1 MQRVQPEI
9 AAVILN
15 YKNPQLTAKCV
26 EILLR
31 SLEECGISS
40 RVVVVDNSAAETARQ
55 LRQLLPE
62 TVEIIENPENRGFAT
77 ATNQGI
83 RAGRGEYILLL
94 NNDVFVNPQCL
105 KTGLNYLKEHPQTG
119 IWAPQLAGSD
129 GQPQVSCARFPT
141 LKSAFGEYLLGKQW
155 NWYGDVF
162 EWKEPRAVETVNGAF
177 NLVPKTVFDQ
187 IGLLDEEFFF
197 TGEDLDFCK
206 RLRQRGFVVVYD
218 PRCRATHLGGASQG
232 QEKWFRDPYLH
243 RHLILY
249 YRKHHRRFT
258 AECSA
263 IIIHLGLL
271 LRRVLAPLK

>member
-9 AAVILN
+9 SAIILN

-26 EILLR
+26 DVLFR
-31 SLEECGISS
+31 SLNECGVSAQVI
-40 RVVVVDNSAAETARQ
+40 VVDNSAAETARQ

-62 TVEIIENPENRGFAT
+62 AVEILENPENRGFAT

-83 RAGRGEYILLL
+83 RASRGEYILLL

-105 KTGLNYLKEHPQTG
+105 KTGLNYLKEHPHTG

-129 GQPQVSCARFPT
+129 GRPQVSCARFPT

-155 NWYGDVF
+155 NWYGDLF
-162 EWKEPRAVETVNGAF
+162 QWKEPRAVETVNGAF
-177 NLVPKTVFDQ
+177 NLVPETVFDQ

-206 RLRQRGFVVVYD
+206 RLHQRGFVVVYD

-232 QEKWFRDPYLH
+232 QGKWFRDPYLH

-249 YRKHHRRFT
+249 YRKHHRRIT

-271 LRRVLAPLK
+271 LRKLLALLK

>member
-9 AAVILN
+9 SAIILN

-26 EILLR
+26 EVLTR
-31 SLEECGISS
+31 SLEECGVSAQII
-40 RVVVVDNSAAETARQ
+40 VVDNSAAETAGE
-55 LRQLLPE
+55 LRRRLPE
-62 TVEIIENPENRGFAT
+62 AVEIIENPENRGFAR

-94 NNDVFVNPQCL
+94 NNDVFVNSQCL
-105 KTGLNYLKEHPQTG
+105 KTGLDYVKEHPQTG
-119 IWAPQLAGSD
+119 IWAPQLIGGD
-129 GQPQVSCARFPT
+129 GRPQVSCARFPS

-155 NWYGDVF
+155 NWYGDLF

-177 NLVPKTVFDQ
+177 NLVPQPVFDQ
-187 IGLLDEEFFF
+187 AGWLDEDFFF

-206 RLRQRGFVVVYD
+206 RLNQHGFAVIYD
-218 PRCRATHLGGASQG
+218 PRCRATHLGGASQAPG
-232 QEKWFRDPYLH
+232 KWFRDPYLH

-249 YRKHHRRFT
+249 YRKHHRGFT
-258 AECSA
+258 AACSA
-263 IIIHLGLL
+263 MIIHLGLL